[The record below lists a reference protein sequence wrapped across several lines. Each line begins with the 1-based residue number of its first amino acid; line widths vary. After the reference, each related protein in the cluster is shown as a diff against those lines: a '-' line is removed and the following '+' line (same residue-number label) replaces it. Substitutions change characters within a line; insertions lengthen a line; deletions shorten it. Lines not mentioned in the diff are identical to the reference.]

1 MQFILAL
8 GERDGGKLDLYDQDS
23 SAYAVFG
30 SPLSMLLPKAAGTVR
45 YCQLQLRGGW
55 WAHEV
60 ASLNEHLLMLYY
72 LSSSPLYSTKHN
84 HNLHQRISSTPADT

>member
-1 MQFILAL
+1 M
-8 GERDGGKLDLYDQDS
+8 GEKLVLDDADS
-23 SAYAVFG
+23 SAYVVFG

-60 ASLNEHLLMLYY
+60 ASLNEYLLML
-72 LSSSPLYSTKHN
+72 
-84 HNLHQRISSTPADT
+84 